1 MKAARIVAR
10 SMSALVVT
18 VSLVACSK
26 GDANRTDTLGGT
38 APGSVA
44 ATPAPTISADDAED
58 RVERAL
64 DADPALQAFGLDAD
78 DDDGR
83 IVLKGAV
90 STAELQAQAAQIAA
104 REAGGLTIDNRIRVE
119 ASRAGGARPVD
130 VDDVEDRVED
140 ALEADSTLRGLDLD
154 ADEENGA
161 LVLEG
166 NVKTAAQQTAALELA
181 KRVAGTVAVTS
192 RLKVKP

>member
-1 MKAARIVAR
+1 MTAIRDITRSITALAVA
-10 SMSALVVT
+10 LT
-18 VSLVACSK
+18 LVACSDK
-26 GDANRTDTLGGT
+26 SADRTDTLGGN

-44 ATPAPTISADDAED
+44 AATPSADDAED

-90 STAELQAQAAQIAA
+90 STAELQTQAAQIAA
-104 REAGGLTIDNRIRVE
+104 REAAGLTIDNRIRVE
-119 ASRAGGARPVD
+119 AARAGGARPVD

-140 ALEADSTLRGLDLD
+140 ALEADSTLRDLNLDV
-154 ADEENGA
+154 DEENGG
-161 LVLEG
+161 LILEG
-166 NVKTAAQQTAALELA
+166 NVKTAAQQTSALELA

-192 RLKVKP
+192 RLKVQP

>member
-1 MKAARIVAR
+1 MNASRDISR
-10 SMSALVVT
+10 SIAALVVILA
-18 VSLVACSK
+18 LVACSK
-26 GDANRTDTLGGT
+26 GSDDRVDTLGG
-38 APGSVA
+38 AASGSVA
-44 ATPAPTISADDAED
+44 AATPSADDAED

-83 IVLKGAV
+83 IVLKGSV

-104 REAGGLTIDNRIRVE
+104 REAAGLTIDNRIRVD
-119 ASRAGGARPVD
+119 ASRAGGTRPVD

-140 ALEADSTLRGLDLD
+140 ALKADSTLHGVDID
-154 ADEENGA
+154 VEEENGG
-161 LVLEG
+161 LILEG
-166 NVKTAAQQTAALELA
+166 NVKTAAQQAAAVDLA

-192 RLKVKP
+192 RLKVQP